1 MRSCRPICSN
11 LAPRTQSSTTFW
23 EEFERIRLR
32 LKNWTP
38 QPCWRARCLRSQQR
52 ACQDGGNSPWLI
64 PSSSDER
71 KAAAIAGARHNGE
84 IAMEPAPGAEEAT
97 QSWARLCNDRRLEFG
112 VEIAALAVLAILCVL
127 IIKPFVTAALWF
139 FKQGATAWGV
149 FMLAWGI
156 VAIGGVA
163 WTRRRSRY

>member
-1 MRSCRPICSN
+1 
-11 LAPRTQSSTTFW
+11 
-23 EEFERIRLR
+23 
-32 LKNWTP
+32 
-38 QPCWRARCLRSQQR
+38 
-52 ACQDGGNSPWLI
+52 
-64 PSSSDER
+64 
-71 KAAAIAGARHNGE
+71 
-84 IAMEPAPGAEEAT
+84 MEPAPGAEEAT
-97 QSWARLCNDRRLEFG
+97 QSWARLRNDRRLEFG